1 MSQTV
6 CEYPV
11 NEKERIAALRRYE
24 ILDTPPDGSFDHLTR
39 LAAYIFNVP
48 IAIISLVDHDRIWFK
63 SRFGV
68 EAEQLDR
75 APGLCASAIL
85 SDNLYV
91 VDHAAEDA
99 RTLSNPLVTGA
110 LGLRF
115 YAAAPLHTQDG
126 YNLGTFCVIDK
137 KPRYFTE
144 EQRAALPAL
153 AKIVIDELERRLSGR
168 KYLQKI
174 HAELEAALAAL
185 KPWGVGQGQDV
196 ASAVGRIQTLSQELA
211 AKANPGPPK

>member
-1 MSQTV
+1 MLQSV

-11 NEKERIAALRRYE
+11 NEKERLAALRRYE
-24 ILDTPPDGSFDHLTR
+24 ILDTPPDGTFDHLTR
-39 LAAYIFNVP
+39 LAAYVFNVP

-63 SRFGV
+63 SHFGV
-68 EAEQLDR
+68 EVNQVDR

-85 SDNLYV
+85 SDGLYI
-91 VDHAAEDA
+91 VDNAPEDP
-99 RTLSNPLVTGA
+99 RTFTNPLIAAA

-115 YAAAPLHTQDG
+115 YAAAPLHTKGG

-153 AKIVIDELERRLSGR
+153 AKIVIDELELRLSSRQYFQKVHADLEQALASIVERGPDLTPAVRRL
-168 KYLQKI
+168 Q
-174 HAELEAALAAL
+174 A
-185 KPWGVGQGQDV
+185 
-196 ASAVGRIQTLSQELA
+196 LSQELA
-211 AKANPGPPK
+211 EKVNSRPER